1 MRVIKKDGSAVLY
14 ERGKIQLSIE
24 NANNDVEEK
33 ERASKNEIENIVCFI
48 DDLDKKRILVEDIQ
62 NIVEEKLIEIGRENL
77 AREYVSFAESGI
89 KANKIVQMRA

>member
-33 ERASKNEIENIVCFI
+33 ERASGEEIESIISYI
-48 DDLDKKRILVEDIQ
+48 DDINKKRILVEDIQ
-62 NIVEEKLIEIGRENL
+62 NIVEEKLIEIGKNDL
-77 AREYVSFAESGI
+77 AKEYVAYAYSDA
-89 KANKIVQMRA
+89 KNNKLVQMRA